1 MLHISINVTPGNRD
15 GVVALNT
22 ATGMSAAAFGGT
34 HWQNRA
40 AAAEAL
46 RGGDRADYRGP
57 KQPVHMGASDG

>member
-1 MLHISINVTPGNRD
+1 MLHLSINVMPGDPN

-22 ATGMSAAAFGGT
+22 ATGMVAAAFGGGT

-40 AAAEAL
+40 AVADAL

-57 KQPVHMGASDG
+57 KQPAQLGG